1 MDTAE
6 KFLSDARR
14 VCSNVPNERLSI
26 ILRVKYIQQRHD
38 ATDFNSHACMLYEL
52 WNNFFHRMPFRS
64 LRKNND
70 GLCQSSDVLVCPRVE

>member
-14 VCSNVPNERLSI
+14 VYSIVPNERLSI
-26 ILRVKYIQQRHD
+26 ILREKYIQQRHD
-38 ATDFNSHACMLYEL
+38 ASDFNSRACMSYEL
-52 WNNFFHRMPFRS
+52 WDIFFHRMSFRS
-64 LRKNND
+64 LRKNDD

>member
-14 VCSNVPNERLSI
+14 VYSIVPNERLSI
-26 ILRVKYIQQRHD
+26 ILREKYIQQRHD
-38 ATDFNSHACMLYEL
+38 ASDFNSHACMSYEL
-52 WNNFFHRMPFRS
+52 WNNFFHRMSFRS

>member
-26 ILRVKYIQQRHD
+26 ILREKYIQQRHD
-38 ATDFNSHACMLYEL
+38 ASDFNSHACMSYEL
-52 WNNFFHRMPFRS
+52 WNNFFHRMSFRS

>member
-6 KFLSDARR
+6 KFLSGARI
-14 VCSNVPNERLSI
+14 VYSNVPNERLSI
-26 ILRVKYIQQRHD
+26 IRRVKYIQQRHN
-38 ATDFNSHACMLYEL
+38 ANDFNSHDCMLYEL
-52 WNNFFHRMPFRS
+52 WNNFFHYLSFRS